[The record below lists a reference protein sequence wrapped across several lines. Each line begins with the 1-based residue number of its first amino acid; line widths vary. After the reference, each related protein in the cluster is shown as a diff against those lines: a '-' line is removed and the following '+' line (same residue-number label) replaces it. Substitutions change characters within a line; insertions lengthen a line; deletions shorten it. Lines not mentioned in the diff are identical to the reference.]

1 MTTVSSDPWDEFRLD
16 TEDGHGLIRPRF
28 QMTFRVEYPR
38 PETILQFHDAAQQ
51 LIGDRFGWYDTGSGK
66 RTRRSARS
74 DSMVAT
80 WCRDPKPWPPHVYT
94 FIALDVKEGIGEAEL
109 EIQYA
114 ARPLRPPPAEW
125 LPRLLQGMALPR
137 YHSTLSL
144 SLPVD
149 HPLVTS
155 GAVVDWIRDAAPVHD
170 PSFIGAV
177 AGWAIDVPQNPPG
190 PSQGPVAR
198 ARAGALLQRHP
209 GLTCYSHMGLG
220 LACLQ
225 WDVEYA
231 RAKGAATPRPYI
243 PRADWITVLNGD
255 QVALLGGEAA
265 LRASLAAGSPG
276 IDIEPAGSGVL
287 VRAGAAPQV
296 GDLSV
301 GHVPAEYAAVAKAI
315 APVTLPMSAFDP
327 QFGPAFREH
336 GLRTWFDALA
346 KA

>member
-1 MTTVSSDPWDEFRLD
+1 MTTVSTDPWDEFRLD
-16 TEDGHGLIRPRF
+16 TEDGLGLIRPRF
-28 QMTFRVEYPR
+28 QMTFRVETPR

-51 LIGDRFGWYDTGSGK
+51 LIGDRLAWYDTGSGK

-94 FIALDVKEGIGEAEL
+94 FIALDVNKGIGDAGL
-109 EIQYA
+109 EIHYA

-144 SLPVD
+144 ALPVD
-149 HPLVTS
+149 HPLVTT
-155 GAVVDWIRDAAPVHD
+155 GAVIGWMRDAAPVHD

-177 AGWAIDVPQNPPG
+177 AGWAIEVPLNFPEPG
-190 PSQGPVAR
+190 QGPMAR

-209 GLTCYSHMGLG
+209 GLTCYSHMALG

-231 RAKGAATPRPYI
+231 RAKGVATPRPYI
-243 PRADWITVLNGD
+243 PRADWITVLNAD
-255 QVALLGGEAA
+255 QLVLLGGEPA
-265 LRASLAAGSPG
+265 LRARFTAASPGVSIEAAG
-276 IDIEPAGSGVL
+276 AGVL
-287 VRAGAAPQV
+287 LRAGAAPQL

-301 GHVPAEYAAVAKAI
+301 GHVPPEYVAVSQAI
-315 APVTLPMSAFDP
+315 APVTLPISAFKP
-327 QFGPAFREH
+327 QLSDSFSEQ
-336 GLRTWFDALA
+336 GLRIWFDALG
-346 KA
+346 KP

>member
-1 MTTVSSDPWDEFRLD
+1 MNTESTDPWDEFRLD
-16 TEDGHGLIRPRF
+16 TNDGHGLIRPRF

-38 PETILQFHDAAQQ
+38 PETVLQFYEAAQQ
-51 LIGDRFGWYDTGSGK
+51 LVGDDLGWYSTGAGRWSR
-66 RTRRSARS
+66 RTARTS
-74 DSMVAT
+74 SIVPT
-80 WCRDPKPWPPHVYT
+80 WCRDPKPWPPNVYT
-94 FIALDVKEGIGEAEL
+94 FVAQDVNVGIGDTQLQIHYAPRALVPPRPEL
-109 EIQYA
+109 
-114 ARPLRPPPAEW
+114 
-125 LPRLLQGMALPR
+125 LPRLLEGMPLPR
-137 YHSTLSL
+137 YHTTLSL
-144 SLPVD
+144 AVPVD
-149 HPLVTS
+149 HALVSS
-155 GAVVDWIRDAAPVHD
+155 GGVADWIRRAAPVED

-177 AGWAIDVPQNPPG
+177 AGWAIDLPHNFPE
-190 PSQGPVAR
+190 SAQGPVVR

-209 GLTCYSHMGLG
+209 GLSCHDHMALG

-225 WDVEYA
+225 WDLDYA

-243 PRADWITVLNGD
+243 PRADWITVLNSD

-265 LRASLAAGSPG
+265 LRASLAAGGPG

-287 VRAGAAPQV
+287 IRAGAAPQV

-327 QFGPAFREH
+327 QFGPAFREQ